1 MKVASEGGQMRL
13 FPAVM
18 MVFFSSEL
26 LVRTKMGFPWF
37 SLIFLSADARNLANG
52 RVPDPIVEFC

>member
-1 MKVASEGGQMRL
+1 
-13 FPAVM
+13 M

-52 RVPDPIVEFC
+52 RVPDPIVEFW